1 MSQHVENA
9 SLKLKPE
16 TVQSEYR
23 FPGKRLLDLMVA
35 LPATLI
41 AVPLVLLS
49 ALAVRLTSTGP
60 IIFTQTRIGR
70 SGKPFRC
77 YKLRTMFSGS
87 PSVPTHEA
95 HVSYVTPVGRVLR
108 RCKLDE
114 LPQLWNVI
122 RGDMSLVGPRPCL
135 PEQAEL
141 ILHRQIHDIFEL
153 EPGITG
159 LAQIRNIDMSNP
171 FACAEADAEYLNN
184 WSLQLD
190 LEILFRTIW
199 RIS

>member
-1 MSQHVENA
+1 MRHHIENA
-9 SLKLKPE
+9 SVKLKPE
-16 TVQSEYR
+16 AVQSEYR
-23 FPGKRLLDLMVA
+23 FPGKRLLDLTVA
-35 LPATLI
+35 LPATVI
-41 AVPLVLLS
+41 AAPLVVLS
-49 ALAVRLTSTGP
+49 ALAIGLTSKGP
-60 IIFTQTRIGR
+60 VIFTQTRIGR
-70 SGKPFRC
+70 GGKPFRC
-77 YKLRTMFSGS
+77 YKLRTMFSGT

-95 HVSYVTPVGRVLR
+95 SVSYVTPIGRILR
-108 RCKLDE
+108 RFKLDE

-159 LAQIRNIDMSNP
+159 LAQIRDIDMSNP
-171 FACAEADAEYLNN
+171 LACAETAAEYLST

-190 LEILFRTIW
+190 LAILFRTIW
-199 RIS
+199 RKS